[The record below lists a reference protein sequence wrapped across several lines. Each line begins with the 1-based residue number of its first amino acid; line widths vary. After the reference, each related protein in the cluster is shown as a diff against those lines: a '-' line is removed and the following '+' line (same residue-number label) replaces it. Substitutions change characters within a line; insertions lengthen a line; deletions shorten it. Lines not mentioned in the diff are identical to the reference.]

1 MIKIGEPVK
10 TYFLTFLVFLVCI
23 SAPAFA
29 QVTVTA
35 KISPTLITVDEEA
48 IITVTVTGQ
57 QSTSDPVAPRVA
69 GLSVVLTGRSSQ
81 INIFN
86 SQVQAAADY
95 LFTVVPSDPGEYN
108 IPPFVVFSSGVE
120 YRSAPLHLSVK
131 PGGSYTSKPNPS
143 SPFYNSPNPNYQF
156 PSQQNQPDPA
166 PSGENFWISTSVSNT
181 NPYLY
186 QEILFSFKLF
196 TRVNLDFED
205 LKIPA
210 FRDFRVEELVP
221 EKKGR
226 QTVGGRSYSTYE
238 IVYALYPLKPGK
250 RLIEETKAK
259 VKYFVQNR
267 QNPNSFFFGL
277 SAKPQIK
284 TVLAKA
290 IEIEVMDLPEPKP
303 QDFTGLVGHF
313 DLNAELSDHHLNV
326 GDSATLA
333 VTLSGVGNI
342 RDAKLP
348 EFDLKGFKIYA
359 NKPVEQIDKTQ
370 NGVRGSKAFSL
381 ALMPEAAGE
390 INLGTL
396 GLSYFDPE
404 SGAYTRLKFPDLVL
418 VAKAGV
424 APDSPALMASHRDSD
439 PSQVLVR
446 DLAPLVSDPNRALQG
461 SAIPLIS
468 ERLAKLV
475 FLVLLVLFGFWQ
487 LASWIKVAF
496 FKPTKRGRVRKSWR
510 CLAKLLDHSS
520 VSDRELWESLKDF
533 FVTLMDLKTGS
544 VTALDMHQYCLT
556 HLPQNVVK
564 DFEAADR
571 LLAKVESSLYG
582 FMGEGLTRTE
592 RQLLKQ
598 WLQNLL

>member
-1 MIKIGEPVK
+1 MKI
-10 TYFLTFLVFLVCI
+10 YLLTFLVFLVCV
-23 SAPAFA
+23 SPPAFA
-29 QVTVTA
+29 QVTVSA
-35 KISPTLITVDEEA
+35 KISPAMITVDEEA
-48 IITVTVTGQ
+48 IITVTVSGQ

-86 SQVQAAADY
+86 SQVQTAADY
-95 LFTVVPSDPGEYN
+95 LFTVVPSDPGEYK
-108 IPPFVVFSSGVE
+108 IPPFVVYSSGIE
-120 YRSAPLHLSVK
+120 YRSTSLHLSVK

-156 PSQQNQPDPA
+156 PAQQNPPDPA
-166 PSGENFWISTSVSNT
+166 PSGENFWISTTVSNT
-181 NPYLY
+181 NPHLY

-250 RLIEETKAK
+250 RLIEETHAK
-259 VKYFVQNR
+259 VKYFVQNQ

-277 SAKPQIK
+277 SAKPQVKMIS
-284 TVLAKA
+284 AKA
-290 IEIEVMDLPEPKP
+290 IEIEVIDLPEPKP

-313 DLNAELSDHHLNV
+313 DLSAELSDHTLNV
-326 GDSATLA
+326 GDSATLS

-396 GLSYFDPE
+396 GLSYFDPDT
-404 SGAYTRLKFPDLVL
+404 GAYTRLKFPDLVL
-418 VAKAGV
+418 VAKGGT
-424 APDSPALMASHRDSD
+424 APDSQTLMTANREKD

-446 DLAPLVSDPNRALQG
+446 DLAPLVADPKRALHG
-461 SAIPLIS
+461 PSIPLIS
-468 ERLAKLV
+468 ERLARLV
-475 FLVLLVLFGFWQ
+475 FWVSLALFGLWQ
-487 LASWIKVAF
+487 GVTWMGATF

-510 CLAKLLDHSS
+510 QLAKLLDQPL

-544 VTALDMHQYCLT
+544 VTAADMHQYCLT
-556 HLPQNVVK
+556 HLPQNALK

-582 FMGEGLTRTE
+582 FMGQGLTQAE
-592 RQLLKQ
+592 RQVLKQ
-598 WLQNLL
+598 WLKKLL